1 MQKAVIKFENWQ
13 ELGFLNM
20 SVERLIWKDLTK
32 KHKRLLLAWD
42 ILYSESVPGFKTA
55 CLQYLV

>member
-32 KHKRLLLAWD
+32 NHKRLLLTWD
-42 ILYSESVPGFKTA
+42 ILYS
-55 CLQYLV
+55 

>member
-13 ELGFLNM
+13 ELGFLNI

-42 ILYSESVPGFKTA
+42 ILYS
-55 CLQYLV
+55 